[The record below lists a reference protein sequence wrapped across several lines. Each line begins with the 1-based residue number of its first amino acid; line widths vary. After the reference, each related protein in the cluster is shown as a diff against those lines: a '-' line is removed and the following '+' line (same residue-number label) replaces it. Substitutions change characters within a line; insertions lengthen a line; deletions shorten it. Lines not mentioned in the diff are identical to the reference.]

1 MACVAWSPDGRHI
14 VAGLLGANLILWKF
28 IDPQA
33 LSYIANNLNIAQA
46 RFLYRLYLAK
56 INNVPVILD
65 PKDLDYQLYLTLPT
79 DVQKVIKVFLP
90 FELASDI
97 IEKQIQE
104 KMNEYRLKFIKTDA
118 TIADI
123 IKTVK
128 ILMKDLDKNSVD
140 YKACDRLLIELE
152 REAAFEV

>member
-1 MACVAWSPDGRHI
+1 M
-14 VAGLLGANLILWKF
+14 
-28 IDPQA
+28 
-33 LSYIANNLNIAQA
+33 
-46 RFLYRLYLAK
+46 
-56 INNVPVILD
+56 ILD

-118 TIADI
+118 TPDDK
-123 IKTVK
+123 IKTLK
-128 ILMKDLDKNSVD
+128 IVIQDLDKNSVT
-140 YKACDRLLIELE
+140 YKACERLLTEFMQQKLTVYASKE
-152 REAAFEV
+152 YL